1 MEIRAASA
9 ALAAAAHSS
18 TQRHT
23 SARSSTQRPIHA
35 VGPVRRIPSAERA
48 CGGRSREAQDEYALL
63 SYERAAASIASGAFD
78 AGPCLTAAIPVEN
91 AHCNCKRRRALQLPS
106 LLRMP
111 TVTVSSQ
118 AARRRQSWCRS
129 RCRR

>member
-78 AGPCLTAAIPVEN
+78 AGP
-91 AHCNCKRRRALQLPS
+91 
-106 LLRMP
+106 
-111 TVTVSSQ
+111 
-118 AARRRQSWCRS
+118 
-129 RCRR
+129 